1 MTRPAVAC
9 RAGTGRSII
18 AAVTAQHLAGRGF
31 ALHAGVAPEV
41 IRAAARE
48 AEAAGYD
55 SFWVNYPG
63 PIDGLAALALAA
75 KETRR
80 LALGVGVVPLHT
92 HGPHRIAADV
102 RAHALP
108 VDRLLLG
115 VGSPNPGSLARVRAG
130 IDALRAE
137 LPARLV
143 VAALG
148 PRMCRLA
155 GEVADGVLFNWLTP
169 EHALRSADWV
179 RAGAEAAGRPTPRL
193 TAYVRVAIGPESAA
207 RLEEEGRAY
216 AGIPAYAD
224 HFARMGVPAS
234 RTAVAA
240 ASETAVPEALAP
252 WERALDEVVV
262 RAITA
267 RDTLDETLALV
278 RAARPR

>member
-1 MTRPAVAC
+1 M
-9 RAGTGRSII
+9 
-18 AAVTAQHLAGRGF
+18 
-31 ALHAGVAPEV
+31 
-41 IRAAARE
+41 
-48 AEAAGYD
+48 
-55 SFWVNYPG
+55 
-63 PIDGLAALALAA
+63 
-75 KETRR
+75 
-80 LALGVGVVPLHT
+80 PLHT

-115 VGSPNPGSLARVRAG
+115 VGSPNPRSLARVRAG
-130 IDALRAE
+130 IAALRAE

-155 GEVADGVLFNWLTP
+155 GEMADGVLFNWLTP
-169 EHALRSADWV
+169 EHALRSAEWV

-193 TAYVRVAIGPESAA
+193 AAYVRVAIGPEGAA
-207 RLEEEGRAY
+207 QIEEEGRRY
-216 AGIPAYAD
+216 AGIPAYAN

-234 RTAVAA
+234 ATAVAVA
-240 ASETAVPEALAP
+240 TGAAVPDALAR
-252 WERALDEVVV
+252 WEPALDDVVV

-267 RDTLDETLALV
+267 RDTVDETLALV

>member
-1 MTRPAVAC
+1 MS
-9 RAGTGRSII
+9 GE
-18 AAVTAQHLAGRGF
+18 HLTGRGF

-63 PIDGLAALALAA
+63 PIDGLAALALAGA
-75 KETRR
+75 ETRR
-80 LALGVGVVPLHT
+80 LELGVGVVPLNT
-92 HGPHRIAADV
+92 HGPDRVAADV
-102 RAHALP
+102 RRHALP

-130 IDALRAE
+130 IAALRAE

-155 GEVADGVLFNWLTP
+155 GEVADGVLLNWLTP
-169 EHALRSADWV
+169 EHALRSAEWV

-193 TAYVRVAIGPESAA
+193 AAYVRVAIGPEGAA
-207 RLEEEGRAY
+207 RLEEEGRRY
-216 AGIPAYAD
+216 AGIRAYAD
-224 HFARMGVPAS
+224 HFARMGVPVSA
-234 RTAVAA
+234 TAVAA
-240 ASETAVPEALAP
+240 ASETAVPDALAR
-252 WERALDEVVV
+252 WERVLDDVVV

-267 RDTLDETLALV
+267 RDTVDETLALV

>member
-1 MTRPAVAC
+1 M
-9 RAGTGRSII
+9 G
-18 AAVTAQHLAGRGF
+18 QLMGRGF
-31 ALHAGVAPEV
+31 ALHAGVAPDV

-63 PIDGLAALALAA
+63 PIDGLASLALAA
-75 KETRR
+75 AETSRI
-80 LALGVGVVPLHT
+80 ALGVGVVPLHT
-92 HGPHRIAADV
+92 HGPDRILADV
-102 RAHALP
+102 RANALP

-115 VGSPNPGSLARVRAG
+115 VGSPNPGALGRVRAG
-130 IDALRAE
+130 IAALRAH

-169 EHALRSADWV
+169 AHARTSAEWV
-179 RAGAEAAGRPTPRL
+179 RAGAAAAGRSAPRL
-193 TAYVRVAIGPESAA
+193 IAYVRVAVGAAGAA
-207 RLEEEGRAY
+207 RLDQEGDRY
-216 AGIPAYAD
+216 AAIPAYAQ
-224 HFARMGVPAS
+224 HFARMGVSPVS
-234 RTAVAA
+234 TAVVAA
-240 ASETAVPEALAP
+240 TDADVPGALGP

-267 RDTLDETLALV
+267 RDTIDETLALL